1 MQNRG
6 AIWLF
11 TILLAIA
18 CLYQISFSFVTAG
31 FEKDA
36 EAFGKQKAD
45 SIQMV
50 GPKMDS
56 DEYDRVMDTYSEKY
70 LKDNSSQEIY
80 PVFGYS
86 YAECKE
92 KEISLGLDL
101 QGGMSVTLEVS
112 IPEMIVALSNNSKD
126 PMFNKAVERAKAIM
140 AESQSDFI
148 TSFDKAYR
156 EVAPNGKLAAV
167 FNSRDNGTKFPL
179 TASNDEIIKTLRE
192 EAKVAIDNVE
202 KILRNRIDKFGVVQ
216 PTIQK
221 QQYSGRILIDLP
233 GVKDKAR
240 VRKVLQSTAN
250 LEFWE
255 TYKNE
260 EIYGKLEAADKAMSQ
275 TLYPGVLE
283 AYEAKNKKGATADSA
298 AAKGDSTKVDSA
310 KTNVDDLLGAA
321 DTSKSDSSKVA
332 NKDAEDLS
340 KVSPLFHAMRPS
352 VYQNEKGQLQLA
364 PGCIVG
370 NAALSD
376 TDAVNSVINSAI
388 FKASVPSDL
397 RLLWGSKPNNNRLD
411 LYAIKN
417 TRDGKAPLDGSTI
430 VNASQDFDQR
440 NEVQVSMR
448 MNSEGARIWSD
459 LTTKNAKEKGAIAIV
474 LDEYVQSAPNVINPI
489 PNGSS
494 SISMGGG
501 NRADQLNEAT
511 DLANILKAGALPAPA
526 SIVDEA
532 VVGPSL
538 GAENINAGIFS
549 FLVALIV
556 IVLYMWFYYNT
567 AGLVADIALVAS
579 LFFIIGSLASL
590 QASLTLPGIA
600 GIILTIGISVDAN
613 VLIYERVKEELH
625 LGKTL
630 KDALALGYKRASSA
644 IIDGNL
650 TTLLTAV
657 VLTAFGTG
665 PIRGFATTLIIGIIC
680 SLFSAI
686 FISRLIFSSKF
697 FEGKNIKFSTR
708 FTENLFRKANFN
720 WVGNRKYYYIISGI
734 VITAGLIS
742 MLTRGFS
749 YGVDF
754 TGGRTYTVQFDNAVS
769 PDAVRG
775 SLATPFGNAPEVKTI
790 GAGNQV
796 KITTN
801 YLIAENNESTD
812 AKVEA
817 KLNEGLSSLN
827 NAYKIQESRKV
838 DSTISNDILASAVIS
853 VSLALLIIFL
863 YIFLRFRKWQF
874 GLGALASLFHDIF
887 LILSVFSLAHGY
899 LPFSMEID
907 QHFIAA
913 LLTILG
919 YSINDTVVVFDR
931 IREYLRD
938 KTGVD
943 QATIINNALNSTL
956 GRTLNTSFTCFIV
969 MFMIFIFGG
978 DSIKGFVFALLLG
991 IAIGT
996 YSSLCVATPIVVD
1009 FGDKGDF
1016 TKNK

>member
-18 CLYQISFSFVTAG
+18 CLYQISFSFVTSG
-31 FEKDA
+31 FEK
-36 EAFGKQKAD
+36 EATQFGKLKAD
-45 SIQMV
+45 SARIAN
-50 GPKMDS
+50 PNLSS
-56 DEYDRVMDTYSEKY
+56 DEYDEIKDGFSEKY
-70 LKDNSSQEIY
+70 LKDNSTKEVY
-80 PVFGYS
+80 PVFGYTYS
-86 YAECKE
+86 ECKE

-112 IPEMIVALSNNSKD
+112 IPEMLVALSNDSKD
-126 PMFNKAVERAKAIM
+126 PDFNKALELAKKRHLTSSAN
-140 AESQSDFI
+140 FI
-148 TSFDKAYR
+148 TEFRKAYD

-167 FNSRDNGTKFPL
+167 FSNRDNATKFPR
-179 TASNDEIIKTLRE
+179 TASNADIIKTLE
-192 EAKVAIDNVE
+192 LEAKSAIDNVE
-202 KILRNRIDKFGVVQ
+202 KILRNRIDKFGVIQ

-221 QQYSGRILIDLP
+221 QQYTGRILIDLP

-260 EIYGKLEAADKAMSQ
+260 EIYAKLDAADKAMSE
-275 TLYPGVLE
+275 TLYPGVR
-283 AYEAKNKKGATADSA
+283 AAAEAKNKKDAGATDSTA
-298 AAKGDSTKVDSA
+298 TASADSTKADTA
-310 KTNVDDLLGAA
+310 KNSVEDLLGAT
-321 DTSKSDSSKVA
+321 DSSKSDTAKA
-332 NKDAEDLS
+332 GKNAEDPA
-340 KVSPLFHAMRPS
+340 KISPLFHAMRPAI
-352 VYQNEKGQLQLA
+352 YQDENGGMRLA
-364 PGCIVG
+364 PGCAVG
-370 NAALSD
+370 YAAVSD
-376 TDAVNSVINSAI
+376 TDKINAVIANPV
-388 FKASVPSDL
+388 FKASLPSDL
-397 RLLWGSKPNNNRLD
+397 RLLWASKPSNNVIT

-430 VNASQDFDQR
+430 VNAAVDYNQR
-440 NEVQVSMR
+440 NEVEVTMK

-459 LTTKNAKEKGAIAIV
+459 LTTKNAKEKGSIAIV
-474 LDEYVQSAPNVINPI
+474 LDESVQSAPTVNSPI

-494 SISMGGG
+494 SISMGGA
-501 NRADQLNEAT
+501 NRAEQLNEAT

-532 VVGPSL
+532 IVGPSL
-538 GAENINAGIFS
+538 GAENISAGIFS
-549 FLVALIV
+549 FLVALTV

-579 LFFIIGSLASL
+579 LFFIVGSLASL
-590 QASLTLPGIA
+590 QAALTLPGIA

-630 KDALALGYKRASSA
+630 KEALNLGYKRASSA

-650 TTLLTAV
+650 TTLLTAI

-665 PIRGFATTLIIGIIC
+665 PIRGFATTLIIGILC

-686 FISRLIFSSKF
+686 FISRLIFSAKR
-697 FEGKNIKFSTR
+697 FENKNIKFSTR
-708 FTENLFRKANFN
+708 FTENLFRNANFD
-720 WVGNRKYYYIISGI
+720 WVGSRKYYYMISAV

-742 MLTRGFS
+742 MFTRGFS

-754 TGGRTYTVQFDNAVS
+754 TGGRTYTVQFEKPIV
-769 PDAVRG
+769 PDEVRT

-790 GAGNQV
+790 GGGNQL

-801 YLIAENNESTD
+801 YLIEENNESTD
-812 AKVEA
+812 AKVEQT
-817 KLNEGLSSLN
+817 LTDGLAPLN
-827 NAYKIQESRKV
+827 NKFKLLESRKV
-838 DSTISNDILASAVIS
+838 DGSISGDILKSAMFS
-853 VSLALLIIFL
+853 VGFSLLIIFL

-874 GLGALASLFHDIF
+874 GLGALAALFHDIF
-887 LILSVFSLAHGY
+887 LILSVFSLCHGY

-938 KTGVD
+938 KVGVD
-943 QATIINNALNSTL
+943 QKTIINNALNSTL
-956 GRTLNTSFTCFIV
+956 GRTLNTSFTTFVV
-969 MFMIFIFGG
+969 MLMIFIFGG
-978 DSIKGFVFALLLG
+978 DSIRGFVFALLLG

-996 YSSLCVATPIVVD
+996 YSSLCVATPVVVD

-1016 TKNK
+1016 TKG